1 MSAVLDTGSQTAQDA
16 TSGASN
22 WLDSQ
27 KAKLSSGLTDLTGG
41 AQGVFNQAQQGAGGD
56 IQSLLDAAQQAG
68 YDTTGLRNQMPDV
81 SSKAQD
87 LVSTAQSSGQ
97 DLSTLIQQA
106 PDQAAQIV
114 QQAAQGGAGNWQNLL
129 SGAQQAGY
137 DVSGLLGQAGQGAQQ
152 DLLSAATS
160 PVGQQLMQA
169 AIENAQGGPSL
180 IPAGSLDL
188 YRQANALKNQWIA
201 QNNPIGNVN
210 VLGGASTGLA
220 QGLTDPAML
229 ALLPLGVGAAAP
241 VADLLGGGALGTLG
255 TRAAEGALLG
265 AGTTGAEGG
274 NLQDVLTSGLTGAL
288 SGTALGGLQIGAPL
302 VGRALA
308 AAPGQALSGG
318 LSLMDLLSAPELA
331 YARTQGPE
339 AFGAGGAAAT
349 SGADLLQRALEGLSA
364 YPEEQIGQVRQ
375 LATAASE
382 AGAAPASEI
391 AGMLQQ
397 WMRENP
403 VSSEAIQAVTDA
415 VTGASPE
422 DVAQI
427 TRAIPEA
434 ATPARPAAV
443 GAGEG
448 GAPPGGG
455 GPPIETLTSGTT
467 PPPPTPPTGPAATAP
482 GGNVFSRFG
491 QLLASVASPT
501 QNLPSDVASVI
512 RDYGDMVGR
521 QSNAANVIANSDALQ
536 QALTPEGVQ
545 SVMQGLRSD
554 AANQLV
560 NQLQSMGKAAP
571 RNYAP
576 ATFQSVTDEIT
587 HPLSNYA
594 FSPDVVPALKG
605 ITNQS
610 WIANNPLFS
619 TIQKVQGT
627 AKSTIFSLSNFHT
640 LTEGLNA
647 LYSSPQTA
655 QNYAKAF
662 VSKNFFD
669 GLRGGDMLGT
679 FNNAARNGVTGL
691 AQHLDPAGGAAADV
705 SSQIGNAV
713 LRHVVSGG
721 VGGAGGAA
729 AGYTEA
735 KIAGRSDEEALQ
747 QALIY
752 GTAGA
757 ALGGIPTGGGRGT
770 VSDILQSSLWDRAV
784 PMAKATAWDGLV
796 KSGLDPKVAADVVN
810 QRFGGLNY
818 ASMGRDPTVVDASK
832 LILQAPDWTEST
844 VRQLGSAI
852 FGGSGAGVTRGFL
865 ARAIGGQMIATELLN
880 YFSTGHS
887 TLDNQP
893 GYQFQVEHA
902 DPAGGYMHAGIL
914 PGNVQSF
921 LNELDKQATDTSAK
935 RSADLRNL
943 VTGRLSTPLQLA
955 GEVSQATA
963 ANPLNQPYGYARAGP
978 VGLGEALSPIGV
990 QQVAQGAN
998 VGGVN
1003 PAIATLMAAL
1013 GLNPTY
1019 TNPNTPGGQAP
1030 QPSGQPIQPAK
1041 VQPASVQPAKI
1052 QPAKVQPAKV
1062 K

>member
-1 MSAVLDTGSQTAQDA
+1 
-16 TSGASN
+16 
-22 WLDSQ
+22 
-27 KAKLSSGLTDLTGG
+27 
-41 AQGVFNQAQQGAGGD
+41 
-56 IQSLLDAAQQAG
+56 
-68 YDTTGLRNQMPDV
+68 
-81 SSKAQD
+81 
-87 LVSTAQSSGQ
+87 
-97 DLSTLIQQA
+97 
-106 PDQAAQIV
+106 
-114 QQAAQGGAGNWQNLL
+114 
-129 SGAQQAGY
+129 
-137 DVSGLLGQAGQGAQQ
+137 
-152 DLLSAATS
+152 
-160 PVGQQLMQA
+160 MQA

-229 ALLPLGVGAAAP
+229 ALLPLGIGAAAP
-241 VADLLGGGALGTLG
+241 VADLLGGGALGTIG
-255 TRAAEGALLG
+255 TRAAEGALIG
-265 AGTTGAEGG
+265 GGTSGAEGG
-274 NLQDVLTSGLTGAL
+274 NLQDVLGS
-288 SGTALGGLQIGAPL
+288 ALGGGLLGGGL
-302 VGRALA
+302 GGLGA
-308 AAPGQALSGG
+308 AAGPALSRG

-331 YARTQGPE
+331 YARTQGSE
-339 AFGAGGAAAT
+339 AFGAGGQAAAT
-349 SGADLLQRALEGLSA
+349 GTGQLQRALDALSA
-364 YPEEQIGQVRQ
+364 YPEATAGAIRDF
-375 LATAASE
+375 ATAANQ
-382 AGAAPASEI
+382 AGSAPASDLANTI
-391 AGMLQQ
+391 QQ
-397 WMRENP
+397 WMAQNP
-403 VSSEAIQAVTDA
+403 LGNDAIKAVTDA
-415 VTGASPE
+415 VTGAAPE
-422 DVAQI
+422 DVAGI
-427 TRAIPEA
+427 AGGTAPEA
-434 ATPARPAAV
+434 TAAAPA
-443 GAGEG
+443 
-448 GAPPGGG
+448 GG
-455 GPPIETLTSGTT
+455 GPPIETLTSGMT
-467 PPPPTPPTGPAATAP
+467 PPPPTPPTGGPATAP
-482 GGNVFSRFG
+482 GGNLFSRVG
-491 QLLASVASPT
+491 QLIASAASPT
-501 QNLPSDVASVI
+501 QNLPSDVAAAI

-521 QSNAANVIANSDALQ
+521 QSNAANVLANNTNLQ

-545 SVMQGLRSD
+545 SVLQGLRSD

-560 NQLQSMGKAAP
+560 SQLQAMGKAAP
-571 RNYAP
+571 RDYAP
-576 ATFQSVTDEIT
+576 STFQSVTDELT

-594 FSPDVVPALKG
+594 FSPDVVPAIKG

-610 WIANNPLFS
+610 WIANNPLLS
-619 TIQKVQGT
+619 TIQQVQGT

-647 LYSSPQTA
+647 LYSDPRTA
-655 QNYAKAF
+655 QNYARAF
-662 VSKNFFD
+662 ISKNFFD

-679 FNNAARNGVTGL
+679 FGAAASAGVTGL

-705 SSQIGNAV
+705 GGQIGNAV

-735 KIAGRSDEEALQ
+735 KIAGKSDAEAIQ

-757 ALGGIPTGGGRGT
+757 TLGGIPTGGGRGT

-796 KSGLDPKVAADVVN
+796 KGGLDPKVAADVVN

-818 ASMGRDPTVVDASK
+818 ASMGRDPTLVDASK
-832 LILQAPDWTEST
+832 LLVQAPDWTEST

-865 ARAIGGQMIATELLN
+865 ARAIGGQMIATQLLN

-935 RSADLRNL
+935 RGADLRNF

-955 GEVSQATA
+955 GEASQATA
-963 ANPLNQPYGYARAGP
+963 ANPLNQPYGYAKAGP

-1019 TNPNTPGGQAP
+1019 TNPNTPGGQAQAP
-1030 QPSGQPIQPAK
+1030 AAGGGAPSTAVPRQRAPTPARARK
-1041 VQPASVQPAKI
+1041 
-1052 QPAKVQPAKV
+1052 
-1062 K
+1062 